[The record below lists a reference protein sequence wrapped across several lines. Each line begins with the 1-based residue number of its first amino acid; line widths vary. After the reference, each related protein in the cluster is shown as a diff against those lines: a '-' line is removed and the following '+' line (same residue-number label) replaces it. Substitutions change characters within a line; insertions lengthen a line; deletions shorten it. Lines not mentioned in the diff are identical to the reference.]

1 MNTPHETRI
10 DDLRAAA
17 LARIERAGQMRATGR
32 LGQAGKLIASAVA
45 LGRQCGD
52 RQLLGWALM
61 EQGRLAYLAGRHLA
75 AYTASSQACKLLAE
89 CNDVGRHAHAL
100 NTCALVYISGDDL
113 ASRVELLRKGLLLV
127 GAPDH
132 SVMRC
137 KLLHNLAI
145 ALCENSEYAEAVEC
159 LSEAV
164 DVAQRAGPPLRPW
177 ELMVASRLAFIHL
190 QYADHLSRNGSA
202 DKAQVQLEAAARTL
216 PPLSPECW
224 RGADA
229 ESFTTLWP
237 QIEVLARLE
246 KWDLARRAAAACL
259 RFARRSR
266 QSLVNLGWAL
276 TGLSALYRRRGQYQ
290 RSIQNDHRALATW
303 RQANYQTELIMC
315 LGRLSDMHARS
326 GAYHQAMA
334 LRRELAAHQS
344 RRRREAGA
352 LRCRLATI
360 ERQAERRRRHAQEAM
375 VHGERLAIV
384 GRLIA
389 QTHHALSAP
398 IAQAQNLTA
407 QAVASALHPAALR
420 PLLAGINQAI
430 DSAASLVS
438 QLKLFSYRSSPQPM
452 TLSLHKAL
460 LDAWQGLDPHI
471 GSGSAD
477 LRVSGHTQLQVW
489 GDAQRLGI
497 MLKVLLIELM
507 QQAGSN
513 GAEVVI
519 GARIDAGDAETVV
532 LHIEACR
539 GSVPSPGPTAPPS
552 LGTALCMEIAAE
564 MQGELHLV
572 RDDATM
578 LHYRLQLPDAES
590 HRCALGSKPMPPA
603 APRPAA

>member
-1 MNTPHETRI
+1 VNTRYDRRV

-17 LARIERAGQMRATGR
+17 LARIEQAGQMRATGR
-32 LGQAGKLIASAVA
+32 VDQAGRLIAGAVA

-52 RQLLGWALM
+52 RALLGWALM
-61 EQGRLAYLAGRHLA
+61 EQGRLAYAVGRHLA

-113 ASRVELLRKGLLLV
+113 ASRVELLRKGLLLA
-127 GAPDH
+127 GEPGH
-132 SVMRC
+132 SVIRC

-145 ALCENSEYAEAVEC
+145 ALCENSEYTEAVEC

-164 DVAQRAGPPLRPW
+164 DVAQRAGPALGPW
-177 ELMVASRLAFIHL
+177 EPMVASRLAFTHL

-202 DKAQVQLEAAARTL
+202 DEAQVQLEAAAATL
-216 PPLSPECW
+216 PSLSPECW

-276 TGLSALYRRRGQYQ
+276 TGLSALYRRQGQYQ
-290 RSIQNDHRALATW
+290 RAIRSDHRALAIW
-303 RQANYQTELIMC
+303 RRANYQTEVIMC
-315 LGRLSDMHARS
+315 LGRLSDLHARS

-334 LRRELAAHQS
+334 LRKELAAHQS

-352 LRCRLATI
+352 LRCRLAAI
-360 ERQAERRRRHAQEAM
+360 ERQAERRRRHAQEAAM
-375 VHGERLAIV
+375 HAERLAIV

-398 IAQAQNLTA
+398 IAETCRLAAQTLA
-407 QAVASALHPAALR
+407 CADSPAALR
-420 PLLAGINQAI
+420 PLLDRISQTV
-430 DSAASLVS
+430 DSAAGLVS

-452 TLSLHKAL
+452 ALSLHKAL
-460 LDAWQGLDPHI
+460 LDAWQGLDMHI
-471 GSGSAD
+471 GSGRGD
-477 LRVSGHTQLQVW
+477 LHVSGRTQLQVW

-497 MLKVLLIELM
+497 MLKVLLIELT
-507 QQAGSN
+507 QQA
-513 GAEVVI
+513 AVVVI
-519 GARIDAGDAETVV
+519 SAHIDAGAADTVV
-532 LHIEACR
+532 LHIEAR
-539 GSVPSPGPTAPPS
+539 GASAPPFTAQAAPAS
-552 LGTALCMEIAAE
+552 IGAALCMEIATE
-564 MQGELHLV
+564 MHGELRSV
-572 RDDATM
+572 RDDGVM
-578 LHYRLQLPDAES
+578 LCYRLCLPDAES
-590 HRCALGSKPMPPA
+590 CRPTMENPGVDA
-603 APRPAA
+603 AGLPRHLS